1 MSAGSGVC
9 GRCPGP
15 PVGAVRAE
23 DRLRSH
29 RPRGPTCRPSPA
41 CPLSS
46 LTPSGE
52 PTGARCF
59 PARRRGLCSLE
70 AEARAVRAAQA
81 AAGEGTAYPAL
92 LPFPASPLPPLPNR
106 STKRA
111 SRSATPVPR
120 WGAVAKQAVRTSS
133 FPEEVS
139 RVRRTPVAP
148 APSSHPFFAPASAL
162 LHLLSFLLTGS
173 LLGVSTFRTTRASA
187 WCVWNSFLRKKKAP
201 FWPAGSCWP
210 APSLRIPA

>member
-1 MSAGSGVC
+1 MLVSQLRSHRKRKRKNAVSAGSGVC

-81 AAGEGTAYPAL
+81 AAEPPGPRRGVCGTAFSGRKRPHSGPQAHAGPL
-92 LPFPASPLPPLPNR
+92 PASGSRPETADRALRRPTPGRPWPPRPCL
-106 STKRA
+106 
-111 SRSATPVPR
+111 VPT
-120 WGAVAKQAVRTSS
+120 WTSG
-133 FPEEVS
+133 
-139 RVRRTPVAP
+139 
-148 APSSHPFFAPASAL
+148 SS
-162 LHLLSFLLTGS
+162 
-173 LLGVSTFRTTRASA
+173 VTF
-187 WCVWNSFLRKKKAP
+187 
-201 FWPAGSCWP
+201 
-210 APSLRIPA
+210 